1 MINNEITLFY
11 VLAGVIDYIIYME
24 YQKMYAPAQ
33 YNKPEENLNTGGY
46 GRSGYVRIIAGYIYN
61 IMLAIIDIYCVY
73 MFSYNNVYGIYIILF
88 AFMLLNYKNSIFD
101 IYTATAN
108 AA

>member
-46 GRSGYVRIIAGYIYN
+46 GRSGYVRIILIAVFLVVKHFEDKAARH
-61 IMLAIIDIYCVY
+61 IMI
-73 MFSYNNVYGIYIILF
+73 
-88 AFMLLNYKNSIFD
+88 
-101 IYTATAN
+101 
-108 AA
+108 

>member
-46 GRSGYVRIIAGYIYN
+46 GRSGYVG
-61 IMLAIIDIYCVY
+61 L
-73 MFSYNNVYGIYIILF
+73 
-88 AFMLLNYKNSIFD
+88 
-101 IYTATAN
+101 
-108 AA
+108 

>member
-61 IMLAIIDIYCVY
+61 SFCIY
-73 MFSYNNVYGIYIILF
+73 
-88 AFMLLNYKNSIFD
+88 
-101 IYTATAN
+101 
-108 AA
+108 AAEL